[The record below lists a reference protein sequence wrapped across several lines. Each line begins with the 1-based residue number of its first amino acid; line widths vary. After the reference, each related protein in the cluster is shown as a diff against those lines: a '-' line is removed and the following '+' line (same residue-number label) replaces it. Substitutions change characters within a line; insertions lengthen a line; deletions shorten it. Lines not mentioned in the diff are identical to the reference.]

1 MAALFDVA
9 RRPTKTSDK
18 KVAQPF
24 LSPNEIICRIHRAEN
39 VIARHLAIE
48 RVHEPRKTLLSD
60 AFVDLFFSQIH
71 NSSMTDEAP
80 KSAYELAMERL
91 RRKDAESGVEE
102 RSMSEEQKAE
112 IAEIKRV
119 YSAKQA
125 EVEILHK
132 SKLMSTFDPEE
143 RATLEQ
149 GHRRDLERLRDE
161 QERKLQK
168 VRG

>member
-1 MAALFDVA
+1 
-9 RRPTKTSDK
+9 
-18 KVAQPF
+18 
-24 LSPNEIICRIHRAEN
+24 
-39 VIARHLAIE
+39 
-48 RVHEPRKTLLSD
+48 
-60 AFVDLFFSQIH
+60 
-71 NSSMTDEAP
+71 MTDEAP

-91 RRKDAESGVEE
+91 RRKDAEAGVEE
-102 RSMSEEQKAE
+102 RAMSEEQKAE

-125 EVEILHK
+125 EAEILHK
-132 SKLMSTFDPEE
+132 SKLMSTFDAEE
-143 RATLEQ
+143 RAALEQ